1 MPEIHLYSMSH
12 GVYEDAGNAL
22 PVSYGIV
29 DTPQGKAFIS
39 ESCGRIIYFSLTDDE
54 ESALSDFK
62 KSWYQTKP
70 RHRPEHC
77 QRIADSIFKCSAS
90 GKKEDDSCARLL
102 VLGTDFQISVWQQ
115 LAHIEEGTVTTYK
128 DIAEKINQPDAVL
141 AVATAVG
148 ENPIAYLLPCHRVV
162 RTDGALGKYRWGEE
176 SKRTFLSQEG
186 YDLNQLTTA

>member
-22 PVSYGIV
+22 PVSYGTV

-39 ESCGRIIYFSLTDDE
+39 ESCGRVIYFSLTEDE

-62 KSWYQTKP
+62 KNWYQTKP

-77 QRIADSIFKCSAS
+77 QRIVDSIFKSS
-90 GKKEDDSCARLL
+90 EPDSCARLL
-102 VLGTDFQISVWQQ
+102 VLGSEFQINVWQE

-128 DIAEKINQPDAVL
+128 DIAEKIGHPDAVL
-141 AVATAVG
+141 AVASAVS

-162 RTDGALGKYRWGEE
+162 RTDGSLGKYRWGEE
-176 SKRTFLSQEG
+176 SKRSFLSQEG
-186 YDLNQLTTA
+186 YDLNQLSTA

>member
-1 MPEIHLYSMSH
+1 MPEIHFYSMSQ

-39 ESCGRIIYFSLTDDE
+39 ESCGRVIYFSLTEDE
-54 ESALSDFK
+54 GSALNDFK

-77 QRIADSIFKCSAS
+77 QRIADSIFKSSDA
-90 GKKEDDSCARLL
+90 ENCARLL
-102 VLGTDFQISVWQQ
+102 VLGTEFQISVWQQ

-128 DIAEKINQPDAVL
+128 DIAEKIDQPDAVL

-162 RTDGALGKYRWGEE
+162 RTDGSLGRYRWGEE

-186 YDLNQLTTA
+186 FDLSQLTTA